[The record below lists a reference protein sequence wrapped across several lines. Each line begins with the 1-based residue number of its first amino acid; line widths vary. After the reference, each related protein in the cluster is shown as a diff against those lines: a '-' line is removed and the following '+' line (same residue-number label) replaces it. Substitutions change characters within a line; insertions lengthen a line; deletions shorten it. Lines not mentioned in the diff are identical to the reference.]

1 MMFWLAFEI
10 IHLIQNVSF
19 TAAPPPPF
27 PGDFKCGR
35 TNVQQNRVVNGFD
48 AKEGAW
54 PWLGSLQ
61 NDGNHWCGA
70 TLITPTWVSKE
81 THFYIRWIL

>member
-1 MMFWLAFEI
+1 MFI
-10 IHLIQNVSF
+10 I
-19 TAAPPPPF
+19 TGTPPPPF

-61 NDGNHWCGA
+61 NKGSHWCGA
-70 TLITPTWVSKE
+70 TLITPTWVREQTIVFS
-81 THFYIRWIL
+81 WLSC